1 MMNDLEYEKEFIINY
16 GSYEIRKYI
25 TSNVKDDNIHIAY
38 TGIIENLRGAAKLAV
53 NASIYLPKN
62 FKMHIAGFG
71 NETDINELIQ
81 LCNEINLNRGYE
93 AVKFHGL
100 LLGNDYD
107 ELINNCCI
115 SLNTH
120 SYSKED
126 IWKSKYSFPSKIP
139 LNMSYNNYFVSHDM
153 ELIKYSPF
161 SECIEFYDEFNPIQ
175 VARAIER
182 CSEKIINKEF
192 KRNPSELI
200 VELDKNFKSNL
211 FNLIE
216 VTKIS

>member
-1 MMNDLEYEKEFIINY
+1 M
-16 GSYEIRKYI
+16 
-25 TSNVKDDNIHIAY
+25 
-38 TGIIENLRGAAKLAV
+38 
-53 NASIYLPKN
+53 
-62 FKMHIAGFG
+62 
-71 NETDINELIQ
+71 
-81 LCNEINLNRGYE
+81 
-93 AVKFHGL
+93 
-100 LLGNDYD
+100 
-107 ELINNCCI
+107 INNCCI

-161 SECIEFYDEFNPIQ
+161 SECIEFYDEFDPIQ
-175 VARAIER
+175 VANAIER
-182 CSEKIINKEF
+182 CFEKIINKEF

-200 VELDKNFKSNL
+200 IELDKNFKSSL
-211 FNLIE
+211 CNLIE